1 MKHSENEQKKKL
13 RSNWSDSSF
22 SNFYFFSKKL
32 CITIFFTKLDYTG
45 QTDGTI
51 TADSDVWLFGAKI
64 VYKSFFGQ
72 DPYIDSYSSEIIKSQ
87 LGKLI

>member
-1 MKHSENEQKKKL
+1 MFCYFLLEIHSE
-13 RSNWSDSSF
+13 D
-22 SNFYFFSKKL
+22 
-32 CITIFFTKLDYTG
+32 IFFIKLDLSG

-51 TADSDVWLFGAKI
+51 TEDSDVWLFGAQR

-87 LGKLI
+87 LGKNVSKVFIKQSR